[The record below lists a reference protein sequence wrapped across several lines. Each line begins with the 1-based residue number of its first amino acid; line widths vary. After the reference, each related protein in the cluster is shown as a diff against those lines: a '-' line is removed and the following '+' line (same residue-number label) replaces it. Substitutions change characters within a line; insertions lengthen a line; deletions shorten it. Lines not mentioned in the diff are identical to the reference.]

1 MEKSPRDIILWFFLA
16 LFLISLFMLG
26 RLIWP
31 FISIIIIAAV
41 VTGIFNPVY
50 NRLARKTNES
60 VASFLTCVLIFF
72 ILFVPIVF
80 FVGILSKEAY
90 DFYLMAKSAA
100 LGNQVKEMM
109 AEARIFERA
118 NMALSH
124 VDIELTGED
133 FNKAVS
139 EAGKVV
145 GFFVYEQASAIASNV
160 FAFLV
165 NFFLML
171 IVIYFLLID
180 GGKLISFIMDL
191 SPLPADQDEQL
202 ITKFKESAGAIMIGN
217 GLGGLTQGIAGGALF
232 MFFGLSSPFLW
243 GVIMGL
249 LAFLPIVGIGAV
261 FIPVSLMFM
270 IKGRIGVGLF
280 FLAFYLILSG
290 IIEYVFKPKLVGSRI
305 KMHAL
310 LVFLS
315 IIGGLKLFGILGII
329 YGPLV
334 AAGFLTLTDIYNANY
349 QRIVESSDNKDG
361 SSSHINA
368 SHD

>member
-1 MEKSPRDIILWFFLA
+1 MEKTPRDIILWFFLA

-31 FISIIIIAAV
+31 FISIIIIASV
-41 VTGIFNPVY
+41 VTGIFTPIY
-50 NRLARKTNES
+50 NAIAKKTKES

-90 DFYLMAKSAA
+90 DLYLLAKSAA
-100 LGNQVKEMM
+100 LGNQIKEMM
-109 AEARIFERA
+109 SGARIFERA
-118 NMALSH
+118 NMALSYFNM
-124 VDIELTGED
+124 ELTGEE

-139 EAGKVV
+139 EAGKAL
-145 GFFVYEQASAIASNV
+145 GLFVYEQASAIASNV
-160 FAFLV
+160 FAFFV

-171 IVIYFLLID
+171 LVTYFLLID
-180 GGKLISFIMDL
+180 SGKLISFIMDL
-191 SPLPADQDEQL
+191 SPLPADQDQKL
-202 ITKFKESAGAIMIGN
+202 IEKFKESAGAIIIGN
-217 GLGGLTQGIAGGALF
+217 GLGGLIQGTAGGLLF
-232 MFFGLSSPFLW
+232 MIFGIKSSFLW

-249 LAFLPIVGIGAV
+249 LAFLPIVGIGVV
-261 FIPVSLMFM
+261 FVPVSLMFM
-270 IKGRIGVGLF
+270 IKGRVGVGLF

-305 KMHAL
+305 KMHTL

-334 AAGFLTLTDIYNANY
+334 AAGFLTLTDIYSANY
-349 QRIVESSDNKDG
+349 QKFVEASEKEGESSSDV
-361 SSSHINA
+361 
-368 SHD
+368 

>member
-1 MEKSPRDIILWFFLA
+1 MEKTPRDIILWFFLA

-31 FISIIIIAAV
+31 FISIIIIASV
-41 VTGIFNPVY
+41 VTGIFTPIY
-50 NRLARKTNES
+50 NSIAKKTNES
-60 VASFLTCVLIFF
+60 VASFLTCALIFF

-90 DFYLMAKSAA
+90 DLYLMAKSAA
-100 LGNQVKEMM
+100 LGNQIKEMM
-109 AEARIFERA
+109 SDARIFERA
-118 NMALSH
+118 NTALSYFN
-124 VDIELTGED
+124 VELTGEE

-139 EAGKVV
+139 EAGKAL
-145 GFFVYEQASAIASNV
+145 GLFVYEQASAIASNV

-171 IVIYFLLID
+171 LVTYFLLID

-191 SPLPADQDEQL
+191 SPLPADQDQKL
-202 ITKFKESAGAIMIGN
+202 IGKFKESAGAIIVGN
-217 GLGGLTQGIAGGALF
+217 GLGGLIQGAAGGFLF
-232 MFFGLSSPFLW
+232 MLFGIKSSFLW

-249 LAFLPIVGIGAV
+249 LAFLPIVGIGVV

-270 IKGRIGVGLF
+270 IKGRVGVGLF

-305 KMHAL
+305 KMHTL

-315 IIGGLKLFGILGII
+315 IIGGLKLFGFLGII

-349 QRIVESSDNKDG
+349 QKFVEASEKEAEPSSD
-361 SSSHINA
+361 A
-368 SHD
+368 